1 MLVGAVLEESLEV
14 DVDAALAQVLDDP
27 AGLCLADLGHDAAE
41 GLDEDEADV
50 RLGEGL
56 VLGDRGAHDVLEFGE
71 ELDAREAAADEDEG
85 ERLAAFLVVLHEG
98 GVGETGE
105 EVVAQGHGFLDP
117 LEADRVLLE
126 TGDRQGAGDG
136 AGGHDDVVVVELEG
150 LVVLGFDDDELVGV
164 VDRRHLAGDDL
175 GAGQVA
181 ARGTTA

>member
-1 MLVGAVLEESLEV
+1 M
-14 DVDAALAQVLDDP
+14 
-27 AGLCLADLGHDAAE
+27 
-41 GLDEDEADV
+41 
-50 RLGEGL
+50 
-56 VLGDRGAHDVLEFGE
+56 
-71 ELDAREAAADEDEG
+71 
-85 ERLAAFLVVLHEG
+85 
-98 GVGETGE
+98 
-105 EVVAQGHGFLDP
+105 VAQGHGFLDP

-181 ARGTTA
+181 AQRHDGVTGFDRTGSHLGEEGLVRHVRVGVDDGHGGFTAAEILQQILGRDETEVSAADDEDAWTQFRVSDESHSPILGPCENFH